1 MVVCPAILVAVDIS
15 FSNEY
20 EEQESNYALPRE
32 QRRIQ
37 DPIKHL
43 QWSAFCKNRYWF
55 LADVNFFFPKKSP
68 PSCF

>member
-43 QWSAFCKNRYWF
+43 QWSAFCKNRY
-55 LADVNFFFPKKSP
+55 
-68 PSCF
+68 